1 MKRDNP
7 QMHKR
12 LIRIGC
18 GAGFA
23 GDRPVSALRLLKMV
37 PDMDYLVLEC
47 LAERTLAM
55 RYEAFMAGGKG
66 YDPRISE
73 WMHLL
78 LPEAVIRNVCIIT
91 NMGAVDVEGAQDVV
105 LKVAEECQVRVSV
118 GIISEVFLDCMGSK
132 SGSSTYLGAAPIVKL
147 LETSKPN
154 VILTSRLADASLFL
168 APMVYEL
175 GWSWDDFG
183 KLAQGAL
190 AGHLLECGCQV
201 TGGYFAHPADV
212 YRDLSAEELIN
223 ISLPYADISENGE
236 VVIAKPESSGGELSA
251 LTCGQQLLYEVGD
264 PSCYVTPDVIVDFT
278 NVMFEPLNE
287 HQVRAKGAMPSH
299 LLCPK
304 SLLRLV
310 PQDSGWKAW
319 GEISYG
325 GVDCIRRAELAE
337 IMVRAWMEEMFPHS
351 NDRILGYLIGVNSL
365 LIAPNELSK
374 STQALEVRLRM
385 DGLFDSEEQ
394 AMQLMRDFEALYT
407 NGPAGG
413 GGISLG
419 CKKETT
425 LKKILVPR
433 EETFWKAS
441 SREGGHIITYHEN
454 ALISPVL
461 KPSSKMPISV
471 PQNISTKKSKTPVS
485 AVGGIHIP
493 LHEVA
498 HCRAGDKGN
507 DINFSL
513 IPHCS
518 MDLLRLQSVITKDWV
533 KRVIRP
539 LFHHLPTVYQCDQ
552 IGSEKRVDVE
562 TLDNIHVEIY
572 VVQGIHA
579 LNIVVRDALDGGV
592 TCSRRID
599 RHGKS
604 LSDLIICQTVKL
616 PI

>member
-1 MKRDNP
+1 
-7 QMHKR
+7 
-12 LIRIGC
+12 
-18 GAGFA
+18 
-23 GDRPVSALRLLKMV
+23 
-37 PDMDYLVLEC
+37 
-47 LAERTLAM
+47 
-55 RYEAFMAGGKG
+55 
-66 YDPRISE
+66 
-73 WMHLL
+73 
-78 LPEAVIRNVCIIT
+78 
-91 NMGAVDVEGAQDVV
+91 
-105 LKVAEECQVRVSV
+105 
-118 GIISEVFLDCMGSK
+118 
-132 SGSSTYLGAAPIVKL
+132 
-147 LETSKPN
+147 
-154 VILTSRLADASLFL
+154 
-168 APMVYEL
+168 
-175 GWSWDDFG
+175 
-183 KLAQGAL
+183 
-190 AGHLLECGCQV
+190 
-201 TGGYFAHPADV
+201 
-212 YRDLSAEELIN
+212 
-223 ISLPYADISENGE
+223 
-236 VVIAKPESSGGELSA
+236 
-251 LTCGQQLLYEVGD
+251 
-264 PSCYVTPDVIVDFT
+264 
-278 NVMFEPLNE
+278 
-287 HQVRAKGAMPSH
+287 
-299 LLCPK
+299 
-304 SLLRLV
+304 
-310 PQDSGWKAW
+310 
-319 GEISYG
+319 
-325 GVDCIRRAELAE
+325 
-337 IMVRAWMEEMFPHS
+337 MEEMFPHS

-413 GGISLG
+413 GGIRCLFHQLFQLMLFIFQLLTVPIQHSKKLICMHHFICSLG